1 MKKETKANRR
11 KGAAGHV
18 GADRQMQWSLGV
30 ASRWQMLAGIF
41 MVLVIPWALYINF
54 HPRFR
59 TQSDAREAFNEF
71 GFILETGESQSDALV
86 EAESKKLMSDIS
98 MRSTTAT
105 SPEGSRALNFSQSS
119 LPIAVAP
126 ASAVSMQVVDA
137 EMPVLGPVPTDGAS
151 PLYGIKHT
159 GGDAIFALACNYPKQ
174 FYQRFVGSL
183 RKVGYQGD
191 IVLAVSPPAKM
202 KPNVEKYIKQ
212 MNVVAYGFDVDC
224 KGKDNCR
231 LLDEFLGYPDPR
243 PYRTFA
249 NIRYAL
255 YEYWLR
261 HYTPQSYI
269 LILDFR
275 DTFFQADPFAS
286 FGPVASRTP
295 KYELQLFAENH
306 KVKNIGKCVY
316 NSLWI
321 GRCFGKPALK
331 ALSHHPVLCSGST
344 LGTFQSIRFYVR
356 TMLSSMDSVKCW
368 LKGIESDQGYQ
379 NYLYYNGFFN
389 VNGVNATVF
398 EQGTGIVNTIGAL
411 NGKRYV
417 NQRQLMFFQ
426 RDGLLLKF
434 ILFSL
439 KPPSRVPSAS
449 KGPLDTF
456 WHARDAEGYVV
467 NYDGTRSA
475 CVHQWDRWYK
485 DLRKFIDTKL
495 Y

>member
-18 GADRQMQWSLGV
+18 GADRVGAQWSLGV

-426 RDGLLLKF
+426 RDGLFLIFFFFPPATPLQGSRRLQGPARHLLACARRRG
-434 ILFSL
+434 LYRQL
-439 KPPSRVPSAS
+439 RRHALGLCAS
-449 KGPLDTF
+449 MGPLVQ
-456 WHARDAEGYVV
+456 G
-467 NYDGTRSA
+467 SA
-475 CVHQWDRWYK
+475 
-485 DLRKFIDTKL
+485 
-495 Y
+495 